1 MIVNIK
7 AIDFPPGSPIG
18 PEFNVITTPSGA
30 VNPQTVTIE
39 DLTNIDGINVD
50 IANNVTNITLVSTG
64 TCLNS
69 INLVVPCTNPIVEL
83 IKYYFKSTSE
93 PTLNDFGAVIDRG
106 FYFNGCNVC
115 SGNCQQPYVFSSV
128 ETFLK
133 YAEAIGIFEYDL
145 NSQTWT
151 FNNPEGCCIKT
162 GASVETYLKWAE
174 ATGGSNN
181 EGIETIIPIQFYISD
196 GDEDQTIILYPEST
210 LHNGKPWYCFDKPT
224 CQRVVYYANSGIHTG
239 CWVYS
244 ESGLDGE
251 SISTLCLQIDLPG
264 YHPEEVS
271 WDLVSENYEYNII
284 YSRFNTVTDT
294 NCPEDSSFIDCI
306 TSFHTILGVSVDSQ
320 EVLDIVDKGIVEF
333 GQIGELGM
341 LCEII
346 NTIKEVAP
354 NLTPVEIVDYVSYI
368 QDKGIVSA
376 NDSTNILQAPP
387 GECYGF
393 LTSIETYLKYA
404 EAVES

>member
-7 AIDFPPGSPIG
+7 STDFPEDSIIG
-18 PEFNVITTPSGA
+18 PEFNVVTTPSGP

-83 IKYYFKSTSE
+83 IKHYFKSTSE
-93 PTLNDFGAVIDRG
+93 PTPSDFGILIDRG

-115 SGNCQQPYVFSSV
+115 PGNCQQPYVVSSI

-133 YAEAIGIFEYDL
+133 YGEAIGLSDYDP
-145 NSQTWT
+145 NSQTWSLDI
-151 FNNPEGCCIKT
+151 PEGCCIKS
-162 GASVETYLKWAE
+162 GGSVETYLKWAE

-196 GDEDQTIILYPEST
+196 GDEDQLIILYPEST

-244 ESGLDGE
+244 ESGLNGE
-251 SISTLCLQIDLPG
+251 AISTLCLQIDLPG
-264 YHPEEVS
+264 DHPEEVS

-284 YSRFNTVTDT
+284 YSRFDTVTDT
-294 NCPEDSSFIDCI
+294 NCPEDSSFRDCLI
-306 TSFHTILGVSVDSQ
+306 SFHTILGVSINS
-320 EVLDIVDKGIVEF
+320 EEAFTIIDKGIAEL
-333 GQIGELGM
+333 GKIGELGM
-341 LCEII
+341 LCQII

-354 NLTPVEIVDYVSYI
+354 NLTVTEVVEYTIYLL
-368 QDKGIVSA
+368 DKGIVSV
-376 NDSTNILQAPP
+376 NDSSNSVQSPE

-393 LTSIETYLKYA
+393 LSSVESYLKYA
-404 EAVES
+404 EAVG